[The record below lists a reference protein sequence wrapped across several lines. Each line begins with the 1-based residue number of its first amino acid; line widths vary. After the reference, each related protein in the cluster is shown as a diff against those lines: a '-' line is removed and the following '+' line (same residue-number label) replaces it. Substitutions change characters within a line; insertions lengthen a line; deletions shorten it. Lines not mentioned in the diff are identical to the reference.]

1 MDKELTALA
10 ANHTWTLVPYK
21 PHMNVVGCRWVYK
34 AKLKSDGSLERLKA
48 HLVAK
53 GFNQVDGIDFSE
65 NFSPV
70 IKPASI
76 RLVLTI
82 VAVKGWEIRQLDV
95 KNAFLHGS
103 LSTLVYMEQPPGYID
118 PSKPTHVCQL
128 SRALYGLK

>member
-1 MDKELTALA
+1 MDEELTALV

-21 PHMNVVGCRWVYK
+21 PHKNVVGCRWVYN
-34 AKLKSDGSLERLKA
+34 AKLKSDGALKHLKT

-65 NFSPV
+65 TFSSI

-82 VAVKGWEIRQLDV
+82 AVVKG
-95 KNAFLHGS
+95 
-103 LSTLVYMEQPPGYID
+103 
-118 PSKPTHVCQL
+118 
-128 SRALYGLK
+128 